1 MSETIHYKKIE
12 FSPGESLESAFEQLS
27 QYRKSGELV
36 FGDFNG
42 QRLFSDIDTLDS
54 AYVKVTGKTKSEFDE
69 IQRLS
74 QEQYKAEEKKHED
87 SIPELTTEWIE
98 KGKSIL
104 DQKHHER
111 WERVVPIRLSDL
123 YRGMELGATLDI
135 IKELNAGCDLNVAKA
150 IIDGQGHSGISY
162 GLVRSMVK
170 AFCDR
175 GDDFFKYTSAK

>member
-12 FSPGESLESAFEQLS
+12 FGIGSSLESAFEHLS
-27 QYRKSGELV
+27 QYRRNGELV
-36 FGDFNG
+36 FGEFNG
-42 QRLFSDIDTLDS
+42 KRLFSDSDTLDS
-54 AYVKVTGKTKSEFDE
+54 AYVKVIGKTKSEFDE
-69 IQRLS
+69 IQRLN

-87 SIPELTTEWIE
+87 SIPQLTTEWIE

-135 IKELNAGCDLNVAKA
+135 VKELNAGCDLSVAKA
-150 IIDGQGHSGISY
+150 IIDGQDHSGMSY
-162 GLVRSMVK
+162 GLVCSMVK

-175 GDDFFKYTSAK
+175 GNEFFKYVNP